1 MTDLGESYE
10 QLSFFSFLAPSPKL
24 PPQTLQEPERRRS
37 IFDWFRR
44 QSSIPKVANP
54 LSHHVREGELEQL
67 RKAGWQP
74 PSGGRGASSSPTS
87 STDAGV
93 RVRSKSSLNG
103 HLQSYERGEGVAA
116 RRPNPF
122 FGGGR
127 AVLNRDT
134 TVSLPPNAN
143 ATSNSRG
150 VNIFARMDS
159 MRRGSGG
166 SGSKSGLSRADR
178 KKDKGKHGKGIADVG
193 SGEED
198 ASEFIGYDPFGES
211 PFGDDAA
218 IAELFLRHT
227 ATSSIGGAP
236 SVGMSKV
243 QPLKSVEEFKATTI
257 PPPPPITGVS
267 GSSGTAGNQPPS
279 AFRTGAGG
287 NGGTRSRTVSFDNER
302 ERGSMD
308 NVKARAASGERAVEM
323 VDAKEMEHDEY
334 ISDYFEI
341 ERDSSILET
350 NSRPVRLRF
359 SLPANCAEILFS
371 LLCVHSSMPNK

>member
-10 QLSFFSFLAPSPKL
+10 QPSFFSFLAPSPKL

-44 QSSIPKVANP
+44 QSSIPNP
-54 LSHHVREGELEQL
+54 VSHHVREGELEQL
-67 RKAGWQP
+67 RKAGWKP
-74 PSGGRGASSSPTS
+74 PSSGGGASSSHTS
-87 STDAGV
+87 STDAGA
-93 RVRSKSSLNG
+93 RTRSKNSLND
-103 HLQSYERGEGVAA
+103 HLQSYERGEGFA

-122 FGGGR
+122 FSGGR
-127 AVLNRDT
+127 ATLNRET
-134 TVSLPPNAN
+134 TVSSPPSAI
-143 ATSNSRG
+143 AASTSRG

-159 MRRGSGG
+159 MRRGSG
-166 SGSKSGLSRADR
+166 SSAPKSGLSRAER

-227 ATSSIGGAP
+227 AASSISGAP

-243 QPLKSVEEFKATTI
+243 QPLKSVEEFKATTS
-257 PPPPPITGVS
+257 PPLPPSITGVV
-267 GSSGTAGNQPPS
+267 GSAGHQPPS
-279 AFRTGAGG
+279 AFRTGAGN

-302 ERGSMD
+302 GGGNMD
-308 NVKARAASGERAVEM
+308 SVKARAASRERATEM
-323 VDAKEMEHDEY
+323 VDAKDMDHDHEY

-341 ERDSSILET
+341 GRESSVLET
-350 NSRPVRLRF
+350 NSRPVRLSF
-359 SLPANCAEILFS
+359 SPPAGRTKIRSSIHFS
-371 LLCVHSSMPNK
+371 TPNG

>member
-10 QLSFFSFLAPSPKL
+10 QPSFFSFLAPSPKL

-44 QSSIPKVANP
+44 QSSVPKFPNP
-54 LSHHVREGELEQL
+54 VSHHVREGELEQL
-67 RKAGWQP
+67 RQAGWTP
-74 PSGGRGASSSPTS
+74 PSGSGGASSSPTY
-87 STDAGV
+87 STDAGA
-93 RVRSKSSLNG
+93 RTRSKSSLND
-103 HLQSYERGEGVAA
+103 HLQSYERGEGAAA

-122 FGGGR
+122 FGGGGR
-127 AVLNRDT
+127 AVINREPSV
-134 TVSLPPNAN
+134 VSPPSAN

-166 SGSKSGLSRADR
+166 SGSKSGLSRAER
-178 KKDKGKHGKGIADVG
+178 KKDKGKHGKGISDVG

-227 ATSSIGGAP
+227 AASSIAGAP
-236 SVGMSKV
+236 SVVMSKV
-243 QPLKSVEEFKATTI
+243 QPLKSVEEFKATTVPP
-257 PPPPPITGVS
+257 PPPPPIAS
-267 GSSGTAGNQPPS
+267 ASSSGGSAGNKPPS
-279 AFRTGAGG
+279 AFRTTAGS

-302 ERGSMD
+302 GRESGD
-308 NVKARAASGERAVEM
+308 NAKARAASREGAVEM
-323 VDAKEMEHDEY
+323 VDAKEMDHDHEY

-341 ERDSSILET
+341 ERESSALET
-350 NSRPVRLRF
+350 NSRPVRLSF
-359 SLPANCAEILFS
+359 VSLPRGLY
-371 LLCVHSSMPNK
+371 